1 MLPNSYYC
9 FVDAFFPLFWV
20 PFRIDFS
27 SLNIEF
33 EKIEFEKIEY
43 EKIDFLIKFYV
54 NPLDYRNT

>member
-9 FVDAFFPLFWV
+9 FVNTFFPLFRV

-27 SLNIEF
+27 SLD
-33 EKIEFEKIEY
+33 IEFEKIEY
-43 EKIDFLIKFYV
+43 EKIEFLIKFYV